1 MLRFEEAQHRRLHCI
16 VRGRRHHALRR
27 LHVFPAA
34 CAIDLHRPFRG
45 EREVEV
51 ATLMPMRSAF
61 RRLPWLHAYGCG
73 RAPARRRRAAGEK
86 MVRRRFTATID
97 TIERSIPLRDSMSS
111 VEATSPRVSPLFALV
126 PFLRPYAG
134 RWALAFLAL
143 VTSAGA
149 TLALPMA
156 FRYLIDRG
164 FASGDRTHIDR
175 YFIALFVVSLILAA
189 ATSLRFY
196 WVSWLGERVTADLR
210 RAVYDH
216 IMRMSPQFFEITQT
230 GEVLSRLTTD
240 TTLIQTI
247 VGTSLSLGLRNAL
260 LAAGGIAMLVTTSPV
275 LSGYII
281 AVLIVVV
288 APVVFFGRRVR
299 RLSRASQDKVA
310 NASALAGEVLNAMPT
325 VQSYTQEPFE
335 AQRFGTA
342 VESAFGTALAR
353 IRARAVLTAVV
364 IVFVFAAIVFVLWL
378 GAQAVLA
385 GQMTAGQLSQFILYA
400 VFTAGAVGAL
410 AEVWGDLQR
419 AAGATDRLMQLL
431 AARSPVTEA
440 QTPAPMPA
448 MGEGIR
454 FDNVGFS
461 YPSRPG
467 ASALSAFSLAV
478 RPGEHVALVGP
489 SGAGKTTLFQLLLR
503 FYDPQSGSILIN
515 GVATRQM
522 SLVTLRQAIGVVLQ
536 DSVIFSGS
544 VLDNIRYGRSEATVA
559 QVRRA
564 AEMAAAD
571 GFIEQLP
578 QGYDTFLGERGVRL
592 SGGQRQRI
600 AIARAILRDP
610 PILLLDEATSALDA
624 ASERLVQTALDN
636 AAQNR
641 TTLVIAHR
649 LATVQQA
656 DRIVVM
662 EHGRIVAQGRHADL
676 LRESPLYAQLAALQ
690 FGATAAH
697 DAS

>member
-1 MLRFEEAQHRRLHCI
+1 
-16 VRGRRHHALRR
+16 
-27 LHVFPAA
+27 
-34 CAIDLHRPFRG
+34 
-45 EREVEV
+45 
-51 ATLMPMRSAF
+51 
-61 RRLPWLHAYGCG
+61 
-73 RAPARRRRAAGEK
+73 
-86 MVRRRFTATID
+86 
-97 TIERSIPLRDSMSS
+97 MSS
-111 VEATSPRVSPLFALV
+111 AAVSAPRVGPLFALV

-149 TLALPMA
+149 TLTLPMA

-175 YFIALFVVSLILAA
+175 YFIALFVVSLILAG
-189 ATSLRFY
+189 ATALRFY

-216 IMRMSPQFFEITQT
+216 IMGMSPQFFETTQT

-240 TTLIQTI
+240 TTLIQTV

-260 LAAGGIAMLVTTSPV
+260 LTAGGIAMLVMTSPV

-288 APVVFFGRRVR
+288 APIVFFGRRVR

-325 VQSYTQEPFE
+325 VQSYTQEAFE
-335 AQRFGTA
+335 ARRFGTA
-342 VESAFGTALAR
+342 VEAAFDTALTR
-353 IRARAVLTAVV
+353 IRARAGLTVVV
-364 IVFVFAAIVFVLWL
+364 ITFVFAAIVFVLWL

-385 GQMTAGQLSQFILYA
+385 RQMTAGQLSQFILYA
-400 VFTAGAVGAL
+400 VFTAGAVGTL

-440 QTPAPMPA
+440 ETTVPMPA
-448 MGEGIR
+448 AGEGIR

-467 ASALSAFSLAV
+467 VAALSAFSLDV

-503 FYDPQSGSILIN
+503 FYDPQSGSIQIN

-522 SLVTLRQAIGVVLQ
+522 SLATLRNAIGVVLQ

-544 VLDNIRYGRSEATVA
+544 VLDNIRYGMPDATLA
-559 QVRRA
+559 QVRHA
-564 AEMAAAD
+564 AGMAAAA

-592 SGGQRQRI
+592 SGGQRQRL
-600 AIARAILRDP
+600 AIARAILRNP

-662 EHGRIVAQGRHADL
+662 EQGRIVAQGRHADL
-676 LRESPLYAQLAALQ
+676 LQSSPLYAQLAALQ
-690 FGATAAH
+690 FGEFVRSDAA
-697 DAS
+697 

>member
-1 MLRFEEAQHRRLHCI
+1 MSSAEASTRRL
-16 VRGRRHHALRR
+16 G
-27 LHVFPAA
+27 
-34 CAIDLHRPFRG
+34 
-45 EREVEV
+45 
-51 ATLMPMRSAF
+51 
-61 RRLPWLHAYGCG
+61 
-73 RAPARRRRAAGEK
+73 
-86 MVRRRFTATID
+86 
-97 TIERSIPLRDSMSS
+97 
-111 VEATSPRVSPLFALV
+111 PLFALG

-143 VTSAGA
+143 LTSAGA

-164 FASGDRTHIDR
+164 FASGSRAHIDR
-175 YFIALFVVSLILAA
+175 YFIALFIVSLILAG
-189 ATSLRFY
+189 ATALRFY

-216 IMRMSPQFFEITQT
+216 IMRMSPQFFEFTQT

-240 TTLIQTI
+240 TTLIQTV

-260 LAAGGIAMLVTTSPV
+260 LAAGGIGMLVLTSPV
-275 LSGYII
+275 LSSYII

-288 APVVFFGRRVR
+288 APIVFFGRRVR
-299 RLSRASQDKVA
+299 RLSRASQDTVA

-325 VQSYTQEPFE
+325 VQSYTQETYE
-335 AQRFGTA
+335 SKRFGAA
-342 VESAFGTALAR
+342 VERAFQTALAR
-353 IRARAVLTAVV
+353 IRARAALTAVV

-385 GQMTAGQLSQFILYA
+385 GQMSAGQLSQFILYA

-431 AARSPVTEA
+431 AARSPVTEPS
-440 QTPAPMPA
+440 TPVPMPSK
-448 MGEGIR
+448 GEGIR
-454 FDNVGFS
+454 FDQVSFS

-467 ASALSAFSLAV
+467 IEALSSFSLAV

-503 FYDPQSGSILIN
+503 FYDPQSGNISIN
-515 GVATRQM
+515 GVPTRHL
-522 SLVTLRQAIGVVLQ
+522 SLGALRQSIGVVLQ

-544 VLDNIRYGRSEATVA
+544 VLDNIRYGMPDASPA

-564 AEMAAAD
+564 AEMAAAAD
-571 GFIEQLP
+571 FIEQLP
-578 QGYDTFLGERGVRL
+578 EGYDTFLGERGVRL

-600 AIARAILRDP
+600 AIARAILRNP

-656 DRIVVM
+656 DRIVVL
-662 EHGRIVAQGRHADL
+662 EHGRIVAQGRHAEL
-676 LRESPLYAQLAALQ
+676 LRDSPLYAQLAALQ
-690 FGATAAH
+690 FGAMAAS
-697 DAS
+697 DAV